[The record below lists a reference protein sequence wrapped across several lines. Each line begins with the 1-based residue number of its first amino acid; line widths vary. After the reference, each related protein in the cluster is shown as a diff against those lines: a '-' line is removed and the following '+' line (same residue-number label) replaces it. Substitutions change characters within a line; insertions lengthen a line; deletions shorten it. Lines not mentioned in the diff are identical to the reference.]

1 MRPTNASA
9 RPWSLLKVEA
19 VELIEYDFPGWI
31 RVRLVD
37 ADGVPRIFEDKI
49 PIFLYEDGPTPATT
63 LPVPA
68 HIRCEVL
75 RAELDD
81 DGREVL
87 IVSTAGRPV
96 EIEED
101 LDEFRVRREQL
112 EEPDEG
118 IR

>member
-1 MRPTNASA
+1 MNASERA
-9 RPWSLLKVEA
+9 WSLLKVEV
-19 VELIEYDFPGWI
+19 VELVEYDFPGWI

-37 ADGVPRIFEDKI
+37 ADGVPWIFEDKI
-49 PIFLYEDGPTPATT
+49 PIFFYEDEPTPATT
-63 LPVPA
+63 LPAPA

-87 IVSTAGRPV
+87 IVSTAGRPT
-96 EIEED
+96 EIEKD

-112 EEPDEG
+112 EEPNES